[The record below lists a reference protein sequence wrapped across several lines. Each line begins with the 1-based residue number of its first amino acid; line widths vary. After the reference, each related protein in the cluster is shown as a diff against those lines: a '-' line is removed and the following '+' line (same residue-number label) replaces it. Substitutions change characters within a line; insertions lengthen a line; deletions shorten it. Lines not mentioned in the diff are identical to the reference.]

1 MSKKEAPKSNI
12 NQNKTSARQKNRE
25 EEDKKEK
32 LNERE
37 SIDEKEKEE
46 QELSKKIESTK
57 RAGEIAKRIKES
69 IRPRVKV
76 GVKVIDIIMEI
87 EKMILDLE
95 VKPAFPINVCINNIA
110 AHYTSPVKDETII
123 NQGDIVKIDFGVQI
137 DGYCVDNAFSV
148 SFNEDEALK
157 TIIEAPEVAVKAAIM
172 MMKPG
177 VKTQEVARK
186 IYSIVKGYG
195 YNVLKELG
203 GHQIEQWSLHAGKEL
218 PNLAISATRGGDTIE
233 ENEVYAVEVFASNG
247 EGTVHQSGNVHIYS
261 LNPSI
266 GRVPLR
272 RKISRKILGLISK
285 KYKTLPFCERQLVD
299 DLKSGIRFGLQELKN
314 SDKIIQHPVLLEK
327 KGVYI
332 SQYEETVL
340 ITKDGCEQ
348 LT

>member
-1 MSKKEAPKSNI
+1 MSKKESLKPNI
-12 NQNKTSARQKNRE
+12 NQIKTSAKQQKRE

-32 LNERE
+32 LNEKE
-37 SIDEKEKEE
+37 SIDEKKKEE
-46 QELSKKIESTK
+46 ELTKKIESTK

-69 IRPRVKV
+69 IRPKVKV
-76 GVKVIDIIMEI
+76 GVKVIDIIKEI

-110 AHYTSPVKDETII
+110 AHFTSPVKDETII

-157 TIIEAPEVAVKAAIM
+157 NIIEAPEVAVKAAIM

-177 VKTQEVARK
+177 VRTQEVARK
-186 IYSIVKGYG
+186 IHSIVKGYG

-203 GHQIEQWSLHAGKEL
+203 GHQIEQWSLHTGKKL
-218 PNLAISATRGGDTIE
+218 PNLAISATHGGETIE
-233 ENEVYAVEVFASNG
+233 ENEVYAVEIFASTG
-247 EGTVHQSGNVHIYS
+247 EGTVHQSRNVYIYS
-261 LNPSI
+261 LNSSS

-272 RKISRKILGLISK
+272 RKISRKILGFISK
-285 KYKTLPFCERQLVD
+285 EYKTLPFCERQLID
-299 DLKSGIRFGLQELKN
+299 ELKSGISFGLQELKI
-314 SDKIIQHPVLLEK
+314 SGKIDQHPVLLEK

-332 SQYEETVL
+332 AQHEETVL